1 MSIILYIGL
10 LYLVY
15 HKMSQE
21 WLQLQEQST
30 KVLIGSKRLSY
41 VWGASIIKLL
51 LKQFINLWELR
62 NEEVHGKTAEKQEH
76 LRKIKLSETVRR
88 LNDQKE
94 QARPSDMCLFH
105 PDIDTY
111 IEQSNSQIIASYI
124 SSHRRA
130 ISNSIQKWVS
140 ASHLGVRLIINWISG
155 SNSREQIERIHTRQR
170 RSLLIN
176 SGKKDKARV
185 TRLRK
190 EAEKNQRQTSI
201 AGYYT
206 LNRHSD

>member
-1 MSIILYIGL
+1 LFSGKI
-10 LYLVY
+10 
-15 HKMSQE
+15 SQE

-30 KVLIGSKRLSY
+30 KVLVKRKRLSY
-41 VWGASIIKLL
+41 VWGASVIKLL
-51 LKQFINLWELR
+51 LKQFINLWELQ

-76 LRKIKLSETVRR
+76 LRKMKLSETVRT
-88 LNDQKE
+88 LNDKKK

-111 IEQSNSQIIASYI
+111 IEQSNSQTIASYI
-124 SSHRRA
+124 SSHKRA
-130 ISNSIQKWVS
+130 ISNSIQKWAS
-140 ASHLGVRLIINWISG
+140 ASHLGVISIVNWISG

-170 RSLLIN
+170 RSLLID
-176 SGKKDKARV
+176 SGKKDKARI